1 MRKSTNAEEV
11 IPSAKRLINSLRSL
25 GYEFP
30 TAVAEIVDN
39 AIEAEATEV
48 DIQVDFDGENSR
60 VMIANNGNGMT
71 EDQLKE
77 AMRFGS
83 EREYSERSLGKFGLG
98 LKTASFS
105 QCKTW
110 VVATRND
117 PQNPDIIAYKWDL
130 EHINKND
137 RWEILPVDENHLD
150 LSAFDYLKISVG
162 TVVLWERLDRILEY
176 KNPNSE
182 HARKRFSAMCRD
194 LEEHLAMVFHRF
206 LRGEVADNKLKII
219 LNGNEIIPWDPFAR
233 TERATKELDV
243 IRIPLE
249 HEGIHGDIIIEPY
262 ILPPKIAFSTP
273 QEHAR
278 AGGPRK
284 WNQQQGFYIYRN
296 DRMIQSGGWCRLRTF
311 DEHTKLARFAINFS
325 SKLDNAFKIDVS
337 KMYVLLPTQI
347 RKEVEEKIQPL
358 VSRARDIYDQA
369 EKISPEIPVPTIC
382 PTASAKTQVTIQ
394 RSDSSII
401 QAGLGFSNDNPGT
414 NHGIDSEEVP
424 RNPHRP
430 VILQENA
437 SGDQKNLWTFDE
449 IFERVK
455 RTAKPSEISVIER
468 VFVRLREELE
478 KTSSGMKK

>member
-1 MRKSTNAEEV
+1 MTKTTNAEEV

-30 TAVAEIVDN
+30 TAVAEIIDN

-60 VMIANNGNGMT
+60 VMIANNGKGMSD
-71 EDQLKE
+71 DQLKE

-117 PQNPDIIAYKWDL
+117 PQEPAIIAYKWDL
-130 EHINKND
+130 EHINKSD
-137 RWEILPVDENHLD
+137 RWEILPVDETHLD
-150 LSAFDYLKISVG
+150 LTAFDYLKNSVG

-182 HARKRFSAMCRD
+182 HARKKFSAMCRD

-206 LRGEVADNKLKII
+206 LRGEVSDNKLKII
-219 LNGNEIIPWDPFAR
+219 LNGNEIVPWDPFAR
-233 TERATKELDV
+233 TERATKELEA

-249 HEGIHGDIIIEPY
+249 HEGIHGDIVIEPY
-262 ILPPKIAFSTP
+262 ILPPKTAFSTP
-273 QEHAR
+273 QEHSR

-337 KMYVLLPTQI
+337 KMYVLLPAQI

-358 VSRARDIYDQA
+358 VSRAREIYDQA
-369 EKISPEIPVPTIC
+369 EKTSPEIP
-382 PTASAKTQVTIQ
+382 ASTTFLPERKQTTLQHPDPPSTCQASSGA
-394 RSDSSII
+394 SDITSGTLNGKGSE
-401 QAGLGFSNDNPGT
+401 GFT
-414 NHGIDSEEVP
+414 KNH
-424 RNPHRP
+424 HRP
-430 VILQENA
+430 VIIQETVP
-437 SGDQKNLWTFDE
+437 GDQKYLWTFDE
-449 IFERVK
+449 IFERLK
-455 RTAKPSEISVIER
+455 KSAKISEISVIER
-468 VFVRLREELE
+468 VFFRVREEL
-478 KTSSGMKK
+478 KKSDSGKKK

>member
-1 MRKSTNAEEV
+1 LTKTTNAEEV

-48 DIQVDFDGENSR
+48 YIQVDFDGENSR
-60 VMIANNGNGMT
+60 VLIANNGRGMT
-71 EDQLKE
+71 DDQLKE

-117 PQNPDIIAYKWDL
+117 PQNQDIIAYKWDL

-137 RWEILPVDENHLD
+137 RWEILPVDEKNLD
-150 LSAFDYLKISVG
+150 PSAFDYLKNRAG

-194 LEEHLAMVFHRF
+194 LEEHVAMVFHRF
-206 LRGEVADNKLKII
+206 IRGEVSDNKLKII
-219 LNGNEIIPWDPFAR
+219 LNGNEIVPWDPFAR
-233 TERATKELDV
+233 TERATKELEA

-249 HEGIHGDIIIEPY
+249 HEGIHGDIVIEPY
-262 ILPPKIAFSTP
+262 ILPPKNAFSTP
-273 QEHAR
+273 LEHSK
-278 AGGPRK
+278 AGGPKK

-337 KMYVLLPTQI
+337 KMYVLLPAQI

-358 VSRARDIYDQA
+358 VSRAREIYDQA
-369 EKISPEIPVPTIC
+369 EKTSPEIPALTI
-382 PTASAKTQVTIQ
+382 PPSARNQTILQ
-394 RSDSSII
+394 HRESSTSETMSGTTEV
-401 QAGLGFSNDNPGT
+401 ALGIH
-414 NHGIDSEEVP
+414 HGKDSEGSIK
-424 RNPHRP
+424 NLHRP
-430 VILQENA
+430 VITQETIP
-437 SGDQKNLWTFDE
+437 GDQKHLWTFDE
-449 IFERVK
+449 IFERLK
-455 RTAKPSEISVIER
+455 KSAKISEIPVIER
-468 VFVRLREELE
+468 VFFRVREELKKSE
-478 KTSSGMKK
+478 SGKKK